1 MSRVMRNF
9 EAPHFY
15 FSRINYDFSK
25 LQQNLS
31 RKFSIA
37 FLNKCK
43 GKIVNNKSTKGRE
56 VNRGGNIS

>member
-1 MSRVMRNF
+1 MEPRF
-9 EAPHFY
+9 E

-25 LQQNLS
+25 LLKNLP
-31 RKFSIA
+31 RKSSTV